1 MRPIKLTMSAFGP
14 YAGKTTLDLDKLGD
28 RGLYLITGDTGAGKT
43 SIFDAIIFA
52 LYGSASGEARE
63 ASMLRSK
70 YAADTTPTE
79 VELTFLYGGKEY
91 TVKRNPDYERPKK
104 GGGTT
109 VQKASAE
116 LYYPDGSVV
125 TKLRDVNAAIEDII
139 GVGKEQF
146 TGIAMLAQGEFFK
159 LLFAPTVERKK
170 IFQRIFRT
178 QGFYKLQEKLKS
190 ESSILSREYDAASA
204 GFKQYVDGVSFDGE
218 EYSESIAS
226 MKRGDLTP
234 DESLELINSIII
246 HDTDTCAE
254 LSLEA
259 DKLTLELDKV
269 NAILAECEARK
280 NAEESKKSSEEK
292 LGKVSEELALLEAAL
307 KEAESKRPNIEK
319 MRGEAALIEAQSRE
333 YKELDSK
340 KAEQASLTVSI
351 ERMEREVKK
360 NGEDHS
366 NAKLCLEK
374 LRGENKNLESAD
386 KKLVELEA
394 LQKTKKEKM
403 SKIEQL
409 MLEDGALSTL
419 ERELSDAQRRYVTAS
434 GEADAAEADY
444 KASLKLYLDAQAGIL
459 AKSLTDGEPCPVCGS
474 TKHPQPAK
482 KAECAP
488 TQSELDN
495 KKEKSDLASKKAVSL
510 SEGAAKLKGRRDEK
524 KASVIALSKDLIL
537 GEYEDY
543 ADRVDALKIEVTAEL
558 DALATEHKRLSD
570 DVARKSAVEKEI
582 AEKEEI
588 ISGLAERVAEYEKRL
603 AEDRATL
610 ISVEKRIGELLSSL
624 KFSSEEEASKA
635 SKKLRDEA
643 DDLQSAYD
651 VAVAS
656 VNDRKTKIAELKS
669 AIKEAEKLISK
680 TAESDLESQIKKQ
693 TSLKEDKENITK
705 KQRNVDIRLAKNR
718 SAYDGALKKKKEI
731 GDISE
736 KWTWVKSLSD
746 TANGTLS
753 GKEKIMLETYVQM
766 TYFRR
771 IIARANLRLL
781 TMTDGQYELR
791 HRKEAD
797 NLRIQSGLE
806 LDIIDHSNGS
816 TRSVKTLSGGEC
828 FKAALSLALGLSEE
842 IQSSSGGVKL
852 DTMFV
857 DEGFGS
863 LDEESLRQAINSLG
877 SLSEGNR
884 LVGIISHVG
893 ELKERID
900 KQIVVTK
907 GMGEGSSVKIVV

>member
-109 VQKASAE
+109 MQKASAE

-246 HDTDTCAE
+246 HDTDTYAE

-319 MRGEAALIEAQSRE
+319 MKGEAALIEAQSRE

-351 ERMEREVKK
+351 ERMEREAKK

-374 LRGENKNLESAD
+374 LRGEIKNLESAD
-386 KKLVELEA
+386 KKLIELEA

-409 MLEDGALSTL
+409 MLEDDALLTL

-474 TKHPQPAK
+474 TKHPRPAK

-495 KKEKSDLASKKAVSL
+495 QKEKSDLASKKAVSL
-510 SEGAAKLKGRRDEK
+510 SEDAAKLKGRRDEK
-524 KASVIALSKDLIL
+524 KASVIALSKDLIF

-543 ADRVDALKIEVTAEL
+543 ADRVDALKTEVTAEL
-558 DALATEHKRLSD
+558 DALVTEHKRLSD
-570 DVARKSAVEKEI
+570 DVARKSDVENEI

-588 ISGLAERVAEYEKRL
+588 ISTLAERASEYEKRL

-610 ISVEKRIGELLSSL
+610 VSVEKRIGELLSSL

-635 SKKLRDEA
+635 SGKLRDEA
-643 DDLQSAYD
+643 DDLQSTYD

-693 TSLKEDKENITK
+693 TSLKEDKENIIK

-731 GDISE
+731 GDVSE
-736 KWTWVKSLSD
+736 KWAWVKSLSD

-766 TYFRR
+766 TYFQR

-907 GMGEGSSVKIVV
+907 GMGEGSSVKIIV